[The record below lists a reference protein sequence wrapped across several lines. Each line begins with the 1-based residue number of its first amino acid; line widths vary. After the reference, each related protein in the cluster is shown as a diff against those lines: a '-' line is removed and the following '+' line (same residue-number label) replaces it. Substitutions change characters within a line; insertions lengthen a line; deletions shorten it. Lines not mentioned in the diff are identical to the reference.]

1 LDRLFL
7 AARISDRR
15 GLQRKAETKAHTISR
30 AFNADGF
37 DWQSFFPLSEPR
49 QIEKSMILKLP
60 RANGERGVLFIS
72 FEENWIRLFRHG
84 DVAALARDYDLV
96 LSPTW
101 SPPQDLAMQVASSL
115 WPRPLYSILSNMDD
129 GEIFRRLY
137 PNVVPVPLLAS
148 HWVNP
153 EFFAPRHVAKE
164 FDIAVLANFAAYKRH
179 IALFRALKD
188 ARELSVVLLGRPWEG
203 RTAAVL
209 MEEAAAFGVVDQIT
223 IREGLDDEAML
234 RSLQSARVSL
244 ILSMNEGSCV
254 AVAESLIADVP
265 VGLIRD
271 ARVGSRC
278 FINDQTGRFLNAGD
292 LGSDLKAFVTASRT
306 FSPRKWMLEH
316 GHSYRESSAR
326 LNAALRAGAITQ
338 SLPWTTDIVPMQ
350 WRPNP
355 EYLSLGEAALLGG
368 DYPRFEEKYGIAL
381 KPPRSVVALAHRA
394 E

>member
-1 LDRLFL
+1 
-7 AARISDRR
+7 
-15 GLQRKAETKAHTISR
+15 
-30 AFNADGF
+30 
-37 DWQSFFPLSEPR
+37 
-49 QIEKSMILKLP
+49 MILKLP